1 MVEFT
6 KKELLNLARISSLKL
21 YDNEI
26 DYLKE
31 QLQKTLDYTKQLD
44 QFETKMEH
52 DAVKNINVFREDKA
66 IPKDSAP
73 LLAQAP
79 ATKETYFVVPKV
91 LD

>member
-1 MVEFT
+1 MIEFT
-6 KKELLNLARISSLKL
+6 KDELLNLTRISSLKV
-21 YDNEI
+21 YDHEI
-26 DYLKE
+26 EQLRE
-31 QLQKTLDYTKQLD
+31 QLQKTLDYTEQLD
-44 QFETKMEH
+44 QFETKLEH

-79 ATKETYFVVPKV
+79 CTKETYFVVPKV